1 MTTNRSAKGASK
13 QLGGQVGQDSLEVSA
28 RNLVDGFPGVGDLRR
43 VPVQRRVGREPR
55 PRHQTQNQRPRPE
68 GCRERSTDQQAVQ
81 QEECPGSPSASG
93 APQADAEDDEHCD
106 QRSRNRLIAHQ
117 ISQAKTEAGVRKMP
131 GIVFPEPARQMQR
144 RVESNRQEHG
154 FAGPRGSRE
163 QDERLDGQD
172 SRQNQPG
179 TSPHP
184 EQDEKPAGEHHR
196 HSTAD
201 CRDDDPSERLG
212 GQHGDQG

>member
-1 MTTNRSAKGASK
+1 
-13 QLGGQVGQDSLEVSA
+13 
-28 RNLVDGFPGVGDLRR
+28 
-43 VPVQRRVGREPR
+43 
-55 PRHQTQNQRPRPE
+55 
-68 GCRERSTDQQAVQ
+68 
-81 QEECPGSPSASG
+81 
-93 APQADAEDDEHCD
+93 
-106 QRSRNRLIAHQ
+106 
-117 ISQAKTEAGVRKMP
+117 
-131 GIVFPEPARQMQR
+131 MQR